1 MFLIWWRLLSSPAN
15 PNELLSVELSWAWEP
30 MYRERELGK
39 IIQAKDPS
47 VMFIAETWTDV
58 AKLDQVIKNI
68 NFDNKGVVPKEGHG
82 GGLALFWKSSI
93 NLVIEDSSSYFID
106 TWIDKNKEHEW
117 RFTSFYGELATSRRC
132 EAWDVLRT
140 FNHQTRCPFVVCR

>member
-58 AKLDQVIKNI
+58 AKLD
-68 NFDNKGVVPKEGHG
+68 
-82 GGLALFWKSSI
+82 
-93 NLVIEDSSSYFID
+93 
-106 TWIDKNKEHEW
+106 
-117 RFTSFYGELATSRRC
+117 
-132 EAWDVLRT
+132 
-140 FNHQTRCPFVVCR
+140 